1 MAPGLMQEQ
10 FAVIVR
16 EAVEV
21 AKAVGCDEGVDA
33 GEGQTD
39 CLGGNAIAIFQSRN
53 YLMRNEVEVWAELL
67 KRPQNVVAAAHRDPV
82 THAIIVAGWRALALG
97 FSSLIVSFVF
107 RASSVPSLQLGLQ
120 NKSN

>member
-1 MAPGLMQEQ
+1 MDTRFSWVFSFWSCPQMCVPLLMAPGLMQEQ

-82 THAIIVAGWRALALG
+82 THAIIVAGCVLLL
-97 FSSLIVSFVF
+97 S
-107 RASSVPSLQLGLQ
+107 ASRH
-120 NKSN
+120 